1 MSLRVRIALLMILLT
16 ALPALLAAVLTRQLI
31 QGSLDLGLSEEVDT
45 ALQAGVD
52 EARAHLRA
60 QRRSVARDAAHW
72 AACWLGARS
81 DGDVV
86 PAMRRCF
93 AAQHGESADQV
104 VVLDPRGQE
113 SIVQMGR
120 EIEEA
125 SRPLEE
131 GQPPRLLLHREPLEE
146 GWSLEIRRPADVTW
160 WNNAVRI
167 AESLQMV
174 RGLRV
179 QQSDLERSF
188 WLPFLLVYGVSTLI
202 AVLLALR
209 VGQGITSPVQR
220 LVAATDEVA
229 QGNWDIQV
237 QPAGPSEVAQ
247 LSRSFNGMVRTLDA
261 QGRRLVDLEKMAGWR
276 EMAQALAHE
285 IKNPLTPIQLTVE
298 EMRERY
304 VGDDESYRELLKDCS
319 RIVVEEVESLRS
331 VVNRFREFSRPVE
344 LALKPVDLNPL
355 VHDVGALQRDLQ
367 VELDLDPSI
376 GRVDVDRDRI
386 RQMLMNLAT
395 NARAATESVDE
406 ARLRFSTALRD
417 DASSGLPATQNE
429 WVEIVVEDNGP
440 GIPDTERERVF
451 EPYRTGSTGGLGLG
465 LALVKGI
472 VLAHGGSITVDE
484 GTWGG
489 ARFRVTL
496 PRSGTGGRL
505 AAAGVDTSQEAS

>member
-1 MSLRVRIALLMILLT
+1 
-16 ALPALLAAVLTRQLI
+16 
-31 QGSLDLGLSEEVDT
+31 
-45 ALQAGVD
+45 
-52 EARAHLRA
+52 
-60 QRRSVARDAAHW
+60 
-72 AACWLGARS
+72 
-81 DGDVV
+81 
-86 PAMRRCF
+86 
-93 AAQHGESADQV
+93 
-104 VVLDPRGQE
+104 
-113 SIVQMGR
+113 
-120 EIEEA
+120 
-125 SRPLEE
+125 
-131 GQPPRLLLHREPLEE
+131 
-146 GWSLEIRRPADVTW
+146 
-160 WNNAVRI
+160 
-167 AESLQMV
+167 MV

-417 DASSGLPATQNE
+417 DAASGLPATQNE

-496 PRSGTGGRL
+496 PRSGTGERL